1 MTQVPTALLGLLLI
15 SLAMLLAVA
24 GALLA
29 QKRIPIELRES
40 HTVPLSLINGG
51 LSVMFGVIVGFSA
64 FLVLSK
70 YQAAEQAVQSE
81 PEDVRAIYHLAQALP
96 ESKREQIEGLASS
109 YARVVVN
116 EEWPL
121 MRQGKTS
128 PRAYDLA
135 EELQRSI
142 VLFKPTT
149 SSQQT
154 VYGQLLGKVDD
165 LRESR
170 GDRVLYV
177 SQRLPSLL
185 WAALGGLGIIM
196 IAFSCLVGMQ
206 NRRLHLLVVA
216 ALAGGIVLVLFMLA
230 ELDRPFGKEP
240 RVDPE
245 PFELVLREI
254 EGNGGR

>member
-1 MTQVPTALLGLLLI
+1 
-15 SLAMLLAVA
+15 MLNKYHA
-24 GALLA
+24 A
-29 QKRIPIELRES
+29 QQ
-40 HTVPLSLINGG
+40 T
-51 LSVMFGVIVGFSA
+51 
-64 FLVLSK
+64 
-70 YQAAEQAVQSE
+70 VQSE
-81 PEDVRAIYHLAQALP
+81 AGDVEQIYRLAEPLP
-96 ESKREQIEGLASS
+96 EPEREQLQGLATS

-128 PRAYDLA
+128 PRAYDLV

-216 ALAGGIVLVLFMLA
+216 ALAGGIVLVLFMIA
-230 ELDRPFGKEP
+230 ELDRPFGEEP

-245 PFELVLREI
+245 PFELVMREI
-254 EGNGGR
+254 EGNGER